1 MYIVVKRYLDIIGAV
16 TLLLLLSPVALFVAI
31 WVSID
36 STGPILFRA
45 KRVGKDK
52 IPFTMYKFR
61 SMKVDSP
68 YLPPNK
74 FIDSQSYI
82 TRSGQIIRKLS
93 LDEFPQLYNVIKGDM
108 SFIGPRPGAFTN
120 EDELIAE
127 REKHNVFL
135 VRPGISGWA
144 QVNGR
149 DELAHNII
157 LKSRKDGEYVENI
170 SILMDAK
177 CLFKTVSTVVFRKG
191 YIEGALSQS
200 SNEETVTA

>member
-1 MYIVVKRYLDIIGAV
+1 MYIVVKRFFDVIGALA
-16 TLLLLLSPVALFVAI
+16 LLVLLSPVILLVTF
-31 WVSID
+31 WVLLD
-36 STGPILFRA
+36 SEGPILFRA

-61 SMKVDSP
+61 SMRVDSP

-74 FIDSQSYI
+74 FVDSQRYI

-93 LDEFPQLYNVIKGDM
+93 LDELPQLYNVIRGDM

-127 REKHNVFL
+127 RDKHNVFL

-191 YIEGALSQS
+191 YVEGALSQS
-200 SNEETVTA
+200 SSEETATA